1 MEPILAEGENVNN
14 QFHIGDIIIN
24 NDTNRD
30 DRHWL
35 VVGFTSFE
43 RLYKGRIQHYY
54 KLVSLRQLDQ
64 INSPF
69 DMEIEHIHDNYKKV
83 S

>member
-1 MEPILAEGENVNN
+1 MNN

-24 NDTNRD
+24 NDTSRD

-35 VVGFTSFE
+35 IVGFTSFK
-43 RLYKGRIQHYY
+43 RLSRIQHYY